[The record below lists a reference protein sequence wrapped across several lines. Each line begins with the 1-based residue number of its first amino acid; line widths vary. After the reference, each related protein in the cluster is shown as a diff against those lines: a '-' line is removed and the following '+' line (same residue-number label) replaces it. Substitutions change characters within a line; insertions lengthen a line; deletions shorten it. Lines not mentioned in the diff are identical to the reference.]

1 MFTIKRWWEHKT
13 LQLAFLGLILGGAWT
28 LKETNGELLME
39 LYQSFVSPLTTLQ
52 SSNPTENR
60 IRDAKLMELQ
70 TRIVE
75 LQTQNQRLQKLLGYV
90 EKGVTSN
97 RPVVARVVGRSA
109 DHWWQQV
116 TVNRGA
122 QVGIK
127 PGFVVKA
134 EGGLVGLVRTV
145 TPHTSRILLI
155 SDATSQ
161 VGVTISRTAAKGIL
175 RGDYSGE
182 GVLEFYEK
190 VPNIKIGDL
199 VSTSTYSRK
208 FPPGE
213 PVGKIKSLDLKKL
226 PAPLAKVEL
235 FPPIRYLDWVTIY
248 PHVPDNLEGIPNN
261 SNDNQSNK

>member
-1 MFTIKRWWEHKT
+1 MFTIRRWWEHKT
-13 LQLAFLGLILGGAWT
+13 LKLACLGLILGGAWT

-39 LYQSFVSPLTTLQ
+39 LYQSFISSLTTLQ
-52 SSNPTENR
+52 SSNPTENK
-60 IRDAKLMELQ
+60 IRDAKVMELQ

-75 LQTQNQRLQKLLGYV
+75 LQTHNQRLQKLRGYV
-90 EKGVTSN
+90 EKGGASN

-122 QVGIK
+122 KLGIK

-134 EGGLVGLVRTV
+134 EGGLVGLVQTV
-145 TPHTSRILLI
+145 TPHTSRVLLI
-155 SDATSQ
+155 SDARSQ
-161 VGVTISRTAAKGIL
+161 VGVNISRTSAKGIL

-199 VSTSTYSRK
+199 VSTSTYSQK

-248 PHVPDNLEGIPNN
+248 PHVPQKLEGLQNIK
-261 SNDNQSNK
+261 DNQGNK

>member
-1 MFTIKRWWEHKT
+1 
-13 LQLAFLGLILGGAWT
+13 
-28 LKETNGELLME
+28 
-39 LYQSFVSPLTTLQ
+39 
-52 SSNPTENR
+52 
-60 IRDAKLMELQ
+60 
-70 TRIVE
+70 
-75 LQTQNQRLQKLLGYV
+75 
-90 EKGVTSN
+90 
-97 RPVVARVVGRSA
+97 
-109 DHWWQQV
+109 V
-116 TVNRGA
+116 TVNRGSKA
-122 QVGIK
+122 GIK

-134 EGGLVGLVRTV
+134 EGGLVGLVQTV
-145 TPHTSRILLI
+145 TPHTSRVLLI

-190 VPNIKIGDL
+190 IPNIKIGDL

-213 PVGKIKSLDLKKL
+213 PVGKIKSLDFKKL

-248 PHVPDNLEGIPNN
+248 PHVPEKLEGKI
-261 SNDNQSNK
+261 

>member
-1 MFTIKRWWEHKT
+1 MFTIRRWWEHKT
-13 LQLAFLGLILGGAWT
+13 LKLAFLGLILGGAWT

-39 LYQSFVSPLTTLQ
+39 LYQSLISPLTTLQ

-60 IRDAKLMELQ
+60 IRDAKVMELE

-75 LQTQNQRLQKLLGYV
+75 LKTQNQRLQKLLGYV
-90 EKGVTSN
+90 EKGGASN
-97 RPVVARVVGRSA
+97 RPVVARVVGRSG
-109 DHWWQQV
+109 DNWWQQV
-116 TVNRGA
+116 TVNRGSKA
-122 QVGIK
+122 GIK
-127 PGFVVKA
+127 AGFVVKA
-134 EGGLVGLVRTV
+134 EGGLVGLVQTV
-145 TPHTSRILLI
+145 TPHTSRVLLI
-155 SDATSQ
+155 SDVTSQ
-161 VGVTISRTAAKGIL
+161 VGVTISRSAAKGIM

-248 PHVPDNLEGIPNN
+248 PHVPEKL
-261 SNDNQSNK
+261 